1 MMDRGGQGSGNA
13 ALTQVMQ
20 STTNAINAINQTI
33 SKLLPNGAYV
43 LFSQADAGAS
53 SNTIY
58 YSTTLSALVYK
69 DLSNVVHPLYY
80 TTLNGTLVFDP
91 PNIISGSTA
100 LSTGI
105 TVTGATLGD
114 YVLVAAPYDL
124 QGLAATAYVSAANT
138 VKICINNNTAGA
150 IDLASGTWKV
160 RVIK

>member
-43 LFSQADAGAS
+43 PFSQADAGAS
-53 SNTIY
+53 SNTVY
-58 YSTTLSALVYK
+58 YSTTLSGLVYK
-69 DLSNVVHPLYY
+69 DISGVVHPLYY
-80 TTLNGTLVFDP
+80 TTFDGTLVFDP
-91 PNIISGSTA
+91 PNIVAGSTA
-100 LSTGI
+100 LSGNI
-105 TVTGATLGD
+105 TVTGAALGD
-114 YVLVAAPYDL
+114 YVNVAPPYDL
-124 QGLAATAYVSAANT
+124 QGLMATAYVSAANT
-138 VKICINNNTAGA
+138 VNICINNNTAGA